1 MSGFGTGQKPKGN
14 AEVNKPAPGGW
25 PPPPYSWSSAD
36 YADRVISIVIDYNET
51 TGNLTGATTH
61 RDDGC
66 LFTRILIGVGEESGS
81 PEDAPHKIQCPVGE
95 RNIPAGQLHAVGLD
109 VITDVLDNQITAG
122 T

>member
-1 MSGFGTGQKPKGN
+1 MKPGK
-14 AEVNKPAPGGW
+14 AKPPSHEINKPAPGGW
-25 PPPPYSWSSAD
+25 PPPPYTWSGAD
-36 YADRVISIVIDYNET
+36 YADRIISIVIDYNET

-66 LFTRILIGVGEESGS
+66 LFSRILIGVGAESGS
-81 PEDAPHKIQCPVGE
+81 PEDAPHKITCPVGD

-109 VITDVLDNQITAG
+109 AIVDVLSNQITAG